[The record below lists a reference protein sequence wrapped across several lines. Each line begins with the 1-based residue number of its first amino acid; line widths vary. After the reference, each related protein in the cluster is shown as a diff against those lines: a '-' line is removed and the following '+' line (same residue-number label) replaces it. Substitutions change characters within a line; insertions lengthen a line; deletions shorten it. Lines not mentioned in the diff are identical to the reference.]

1 MSWINYIPAV
11 PEGYQKYVPHLMV
24 LGGGIVAY
32 YVLSN
37 LFSYLSILRQ
47 VKGLPV
53 KHSFFPS
60 YEQGLRARVPHIPF
74 ILPVKDY
81 YSRPEWDRFEKPK
94 SDLLAYTCMTQ
105 HRAIYWTANPYTAQ
119 HIFTKISLFEKAC
132 FIPRMKSAA
141 KFGGNIIVAQD
152 GEEHKRHKAV
162 IRGCFGEEIF
172 RNAWDEVENTV
183 EMMLKEENLIDGGIM
198 EDVGGSTIKV
208 TYIVIGKVGFGY
220 EVPWVTPRTERGE
233 EMGFVEAYEIV
244 DRSVL
249 YQFMLPG
256 WLLRILP
263 TKKFRR
269 MGYGQKKFLEYCYAM
284 ARSKRAELGALKEAG
299 EKAKA
304 PTDLLGAIVHA
315 QVIAEEESRVKNGS
329 EAPHVGLTEEEV
341 IGNMFIFL
349 LAGHETTGHTI
360 AFTIAQLALNP
371 EWQDECYK
379 EIKAVCGD
387 EKPSYR
393 DVHRL
398 PLCLAVGLE
407 AMRLT
412 DIVRQLF
419 KVAKVDSMLPYNT
432 WDDHG
437 NVTRRE
443 HLVKAGSL
451 VYIDTPACQLNP
463 FHWEGAN
470 DFNPRR
476 HLSGGDDARAGLNKS
491 EVPFVAFSM
500 GTRQC
505 IGRRFAEVEI
515 ISFISS
521 ILARYTIHPVPAHK
535 GETKEKMKA
544 RMLDSAVEDLTMTP
558 GLFKVRF
565 EKRK

>member
-1 MSWINYIPAV
+1 MSWLEQVPAIP
-11 PEGYQKYVPHLMV
+11 EEYQKYIPHLWV
-24 LGGGIVAY
+24 LGGGVVAY

-37 LFSYLSILRQ
+37 LFSYISILRQ
-47 VKGLPV
+47 VRGLPV

-60 YEQGLRARVPHIPF
+60 YEQGLRARVPHIPY

-81 YSRPEWDRFEKPK
+81 YSRPEWDRFETPK
-94 SDLLAYTCMTQ
+94 SDLLVYICATQ

-119 HIFTKISLFEKAC
+119 HVFTKTALFEKPWWM
-132 FIPRMKSAA
+132 PRYTSAA
-141 KFGGNIIVAQD
+141 KFGGNIISAPD
-152 GEEHKRHKAV
+152 GEDHKRHKAV

-172 RNAWDEVENTV
+172 RNAWEEMDNTV
-183 EMMLKEENLIDGGIM
+183 EMMLREENLVDGGVM
-198 EDVGGSTIKV
+198 EDVGGMTIKV
-208 TYIVIGKVGFGY
+208 TYIVIGKVGFGH
-220 EVPWVTPRTERGE
+220 EIPWITPRTERGE

-256 WLLRILP
+256 WLLRMLP

-284 ARSKRAELGALKEAG
+284 ARGRRAELGALREAG
-299 EKAKA
+299 EKAKP
-304 PTDLLGAIVHA
+304 PTDLLGAMVHA
-315 QVIAEEESRVKNGS
+315 QVLAEEEARVKNGT
-329 EAPHVGLTEEEV
+329 EAINVGLKENEV
-341 IGNMFIFL
+341 IGNMCD
-349 LAGHETTGHTI
+349 AGHETTGHTL
-360 AFTIAQLALNP
+360 AFTIAQLALQP

-432 WDDHG
+432 WDDKG
-437 NVTRRE
+437 NVTKRE

-463 FHWEGAN
+463 FHWENAN

-476 HLSGGDDARAGLNKS
+476 HLSGDDARASLNNAD
-491 EVPFVAFSM
+491 VPFVAFSM
-500 GTRQC
+500 GPRQC
-505 IGRRFAEVEI
+505 IGRRFAEVEL
-515 ISFISS
+515 ISFISNVLS
-521 ILARYTIHPVPAHK
+521 RYTVHPIPTHE
-535 GETKEKMKA
+535 GETKESMRA
-544 RMLDSAVEDLTMTP
+544 RMIDSAVEDLTMTP
-558 GLFKVRF
+558 GLFNVRF
-565 EKRK
+565 ERRK